1 MICLFWLHHLQLLFL
16 FRHSSVGS
24 FPLSLSHSLSLSL
37 LRSRTLF
44 ACLCRGKTVAERAVS
59 CERVVATQI
68 RLESESES
76 SLSLFSGSRCD
87 ACNSN
92 TPNPAA
98 QVIEV
103 ISISDLW
110 LLLPSLSLCLP
121 SSSLHSERSS
131 LSILSPVFLSQVNKL
146 FERSANIYFSLVAK
160 KLVSSSS
167 RSPILSN
174 FDSFF
179 LSLSHSLTLKYCF
192 WFCCLGQ
199 RMCTLI
205 VPGFAPAQEKG
216 SQKGISESGESE
228 ESGDQ
233 S

>member
-24 FPLSLSHSLSLSL
+24 FPLSVFLFLSL

-68 RLESESES
+68 RLESESQS

-110 LLLPSLSLCLP
+110 LLLPSLSRFHPLLCIRNDHHCQYLAP
-121 SSSLHSERSS
+121 FFLAKSINSSSASQIFILASS
-131 LSILSPVFLSQVNKL
+131 PRN
-146 FERSANIYFSLVAK
+146 
-160 KLVSSSS
+160 
-167 RSPILSN
+167 
-174 FDSFF
+174 
-179 LSLSHSLTLKYCF
+179 
-192 WFCCLGQ
+192 
-199 RMCTLI
+199 
-205 VPGFAPAQEKG
+205 
-216 SQKGISESGESE
+216 
-228 ESGDQ
+228 
-233 S
+233 